1 MKKAILIITISLAT
15 LNFGF
20 SLYQVGG
27 TSSNSFPPPVMQL
40 A

>member
-1 MKKAILIITISLAT
+1 MRKAVLVITISLAT

-20 SLYQVGG
+20 SLYKVSGM
-27 TSSNSFPPPVMQL
+27 SSNSFPPPVMQL